1 MGNIDPQQ
9 ELFTAYKLA
18 LEAMGYA
25 VYDGELPP
33 EKSED
38 NPEGAEYPF
47 IYLGDFRQSDQML
60 KNAVMGNVY
69 PTINVWHNNTKQRGT
84 VSKML
89 LDIKWV
95 VYNLNKT
102 KNFSWLVQ
110 SCETRIIPDNT
121 TKTPLLHG
129 IVEAGLKFS

>member
-1 MGNIDPQQ
+1 MLKIDPQQ
-9 ELFTAYKLA
+9 ELFTAYKLS

-47 IYLGDFRQSDQML
+47 IYLGDFSQTDKVL
-60 KNAVMGNVY
+60 KNAVTGTVY
-69 PTINVWHNNTKQRGT
+69 PTIHIWHNNNRQRGT
-84 VSKML
+84 VSAML
-89 LDIKWV
+89 RDVKKVIYQTK
-95 VYNLNKT
+95 KT
-102 KNFSWLVQ
+102 NCFSWLVQ
-110 SCETRIIPDNT
+110 SVNSDIIPDTT

-129 IVEAGLKFS
+129 IVTARVIFS